1 MDAEHSASMLDNLN
15 AGLEQV
21 KLTAIVQTLAVATY
35 LLRLIEQARGLKNI
49 ATLYT
54 GLAPILCRKHV
65 NNITPAFTGFQ
76 FQPTDQHPAAC
87 RRPPL
92 TQAYC
97 LRD

>member
-1 MDAEHSASMLDNLN
+1 MDAEHSASMLDKLN

-21 KLTAIVQTLAVATY
+21 KLTAIVQTQALATH
-35 LLRLIEQARGLKNI
+35 LLRSVEQARGLHHI
-49 ATLYT
+49 ATPYT
-54 GLAPILCRKHV
+54 GLAPILCRQHV

-76 FQPTDQHPAAC
+76 FQHTDQHPVVC

-97 LRD
+97 LHD

>member
-21 KLTAIVQTLAVATY
+21 KLTAIVQTLAGTTY
-35 LLRLIEQARGLKNI
+35 LLRLIEQARGLNNI

-54 GLAPILCRKHV
+54 DLAAILCRQHV

-76 FQPTDQHPAAC
+76 FQPTDQHPVAC